1 MRHFRLYIVL
11 LLLACGCSVDK
22 SAEQFADSLDVED
35 GYISIAHL
43 RTMYQYAPRT
53 LDEELWIKGVVVSSD
68 RGGNVVRTVAIE
80 DSTGGISIL
89 VDSERLFARL
99 YQGDAV
105 TFRCGG
111 LTLGGVGGAVRL
123 GDAPAGDD
131 EVSYIAEDDFY
142 SRLLVE
148 GHFEVAPSAHELE
161 LKDVAPRYIGCLV
174 CIDGVQFADSEL
186 GKLWCE
192 EDVPTTRY
200 LTDSEGR
207 TIGVRT
213 LPSATFADK
222 QLPNGSGS
230 VTALLDY
237 FGSEY
242 QLTPITLLDV
252 KLENER
258 FLTHIQ

>member
-1 MRHFRLYIVL
+1 MRRFSIYLIL
-11 LLLACGCSVDK
+11 LLLVCGCSVDK
-22 SAEQFADSLDVED
+22 SAEQFADSLEVEE

-53 LDEELWIKGVVVSSD
+53 LGEELWIKGVVVSSD
-68 RGGNVVRTVAIE
+68 RGGNVVCTVVIE
-80 DSTGGISIL
+80 DETGGIAVL
-89 VDSERLFARL
+89 VDSERLFAQL
-99 YQGDAV
+99 YQGDVV
-105 TFRCGG
+105 TLRCGG

-123 GDAPAGDD
+123 GGTPEGDD

-142 SRLLVE
+142 SRILVD
-148 GHFEVAPSAHELE
+148 GHSDIAPSVHKLE
-161 LKDVAPRYIGCLV
+161 LKEVTPRYIGCLV

-186 GKLWCE
+186 GKMWCE
-192 EDVPTTRY
+192 EDLPTTRY

-207 TIGVRT
+207 SIGVRT

-230 VTALLDY
+230 ITAILDY

-242 QLTPITLLDV
+242 QLMPITLLDV
-252 KLENER
+252 KLENVR
-258 FLTHIQ
+258 FLTNFQ